1 MKWSKTN
8 GKGILLVSTMSPVS
22 INEGCLTWTLALFMA
37 GWLMNL
43 TTHIWT
49 NNIKVLLHGLHG
61 SLHCLYYALQT
72 KFSKPEGSWHSY
84 LFSKKTII
92 IFYTLRFDW
101 PRLPIW
107 SSFQLLKCDPT
118 SSRSITQ
125 GSLQRSASRST
136 IRGLQTRPAFLVDAH
151 NCMNQ
156 LRQDAA
162 SKDIVMKS
170 GHMFIDILY

>member
-49 NNIKVLLHGLHG
+49 INIKVLLLGFMEA
-61 SLHCLYYALQT
+61 YTVFALQT

-92 IFYTLRFDW
+92 IFYTLRSDW

-125 GSLQRSASRST
+125 GSLQRSAPRST
-136 IRGLQTRPAFLVDAH
+136 IRGFQTRPAFLVDAH